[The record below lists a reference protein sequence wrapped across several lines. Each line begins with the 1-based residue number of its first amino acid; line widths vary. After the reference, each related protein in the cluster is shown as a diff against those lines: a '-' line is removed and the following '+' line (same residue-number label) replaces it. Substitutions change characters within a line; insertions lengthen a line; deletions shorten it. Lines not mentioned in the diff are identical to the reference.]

1 MALLIALMVAAEF
14 AWNFANPT
22 DRDFISFWG
31 ASQFALNGQ
40 PALAYDNGA
49 LHALQSGVVS
59 FDDGGEMPF
68 PYPPA
73 FLFLVMPFGLPS
85 FPLGLVLWS
94 LAGYA
99 VYLAVARRLTP
110 KGALLAAASVTFD
123 DQGSSFVV
131 RAEVPGVAEKDIEL
145 RATATALTLKGKR
158 QVEAPKGYSTHRS
171 ERSSWSFA
179 RTFELPAKVD
189 ADRVEARLENGVLT
203 VTLPKAPEAQPKQIA
218 VRAG

>member
-1 MALLIALMVAAEF
+1 MTAGVAS
-14 AWNFANPT
+14 
-22 DRDFISFWG
+22 D
-31 ASQFALNGQ
+31 
-40 PALAYDNGA
+40 
-49 LHALQSGVVS
+49 
-59 FDDGGEMPF
+59 
-68 PYPPA
+68 
-73 FLFLVMPFGLPS
+73 
-85 FPLGLVLWS
+85 
-94 LAGYA
+94 
-99 VYLAVARRLTP
+99 
-110 KGALLAAASVTFD
+110 AAHPRVTFD

-145 RATATALTLKGKR
+145 SATATALTLKGKR

>member
-1 MALLIALMVAAEF
+1 MLTRYSDFRDWPFSGPSTFRTFGAFDLLRQLDRLFSEVDPESWESRAAH
-14 AWNFANPT
+14 P
-22 DRDFISFWG
+22 R
-31 ASQFALNGQ
+31 
-40 PALAYDNGA
+40 
-49 LHALQSGVVS
+49 
-59 FDDGGEMPF
+59 
-68 PYPPA
+68 
-73 FLFLVMPFGLPS
+73 
-85 FPLGLVLWS
+85 
-94 LAGYA
+94 
-99 VYLAVARRLTP
+99 
-110 KGALLAAASVTFD
+110 VTFD

-145 RATATALTLKGKR
+145 SATATALTLKGKR